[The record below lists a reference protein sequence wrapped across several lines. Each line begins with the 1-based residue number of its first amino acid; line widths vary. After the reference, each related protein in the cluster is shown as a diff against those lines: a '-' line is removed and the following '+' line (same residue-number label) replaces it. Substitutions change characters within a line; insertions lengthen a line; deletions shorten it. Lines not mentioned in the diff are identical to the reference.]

1 MSHFFFLNPLPFL
14 QVRSTIQGTAVGVS
28 HCVSYTFSL
37 TKHPHPNFFCR
48 SRKRNRLFSHTM
60 SYRRDIRNSRSAIFD
75 DGLEEGGLRASS
87 SYSHSINEHDN
98 DKAID
103 SLQDRVIFLKRLT
116 GDIHEEVESHNRL
129 LDRMVCLHVF
139 SSSNSPENNLW
150 PFI

>member
-1 MSHFFFLNPLPFL
+1 
-14 QVRSTIQGTAVGVS
+14 
-28 HCVSYTFSL
+28 
-37 TKHPHPNFFCR
+37 
-48 SRKRNRLFSHTM
+48 M